1 MAKKKKNIVYSTN
14 PDYNYE
20 FDEDVV
26 EDTLPNNQQT
36 LRVLLDKKQRKG
48 KVVTLIE
55 GFKGSSDDLKELGK
69 TLKSKCG
76 GGGSAK
82 DGEILIQGDHRDKIM
97 DLLKADGYKVK
108 RVGGWYFKSG
118 LPKQNKN
125 RNLLKIPSTYL
136 SNVVFD

>member
-1 MAKKKKNIVYSTN
+1 MAKSKKNIVYSTN
-14 PDYNYE
+14 PDFKFEY
-20 FDEDVV
+20 DEDVV
-26 EDTLPNNQQT
+26 EDTLPNKQQK

-69 TLKSKCG
+69 ILKSKCG

-97 DLLKADGYKVK
+97 DLLKAEGYQVK
-108 RVGGWYFKSG
+108 RVGG
-118 LPKQNKN
+118 
-125 RNLLKIPSTYL
+125 
-136 SNVVFD
+136 

>member
-20 FDEDVV
+20 YEEDFV
-26 EDTLPNNQQT
+26 EETLPPNQQK

-55 GFKGSSDDLKELGK
+55 GFVGSPDDLKDLGK
-69 TLKSKCG
+69 MLKTKCG

-97 DLLKADGYKVK
+97 DILKAEGYQVK
-108 RVGGWYFKSG
+108 RVGG
-118 LPKQNKN
+118 
-125 RNLLKIPSTYL
+125 
-136 SNVVFD
+136 

>member
-108 RVGGWYFKSG
+108 RVGG
-118 LPKQNKN
+118 
-125 RNLLKIPSTYL
+125 
-136 SNVVFD
+136 